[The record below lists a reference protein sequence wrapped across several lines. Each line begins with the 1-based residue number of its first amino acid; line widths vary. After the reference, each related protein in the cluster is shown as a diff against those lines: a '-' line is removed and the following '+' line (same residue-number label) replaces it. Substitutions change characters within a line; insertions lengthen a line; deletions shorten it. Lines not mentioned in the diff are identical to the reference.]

1 MYPIEKYKVYTYSDK
16 ETSAKIIAAVSTYAG
31 KTVKAYAK
39 CDPRASYD
47 EAAGKKLAA
56 ARCNA
61 KIAVKRRARAAR
73 KVAEA
78 QAQFNAAKA
87 HLDKMNKYLADASTE
102 AKVAQSDLADLEK
115 TM

>member
-1 MYPIEKYKVYTYSDK
+1 MYPIDKYKIYTYADK
-16 ETSAKIIAAVSTYAG
+16 ETGAKVIAAVSTYAG

-39 CDPRASYD
+39 CDPRDSYD

-61 KIAVKRRARAAR
+61 KIATKRQARAAR

-78 QAQFNAAKA
+78 KAQVDAAMA
-87 HLDKMNKYLADASTE
+87 HLDKMYKYLADASTE
-102 AKVAQSDLADLEK
+102 VEVAQSSLSELEK

>member
-16 ETSAKIIAAVSTYAG
+16 ETGAKIIAAVSTYAG

-39 CDPRASYD
+39 CDPRDSYD

-61 KIAVKRRARAAR
+61 KIAVKRQARAVR

-78 QAQFNAAKA
+78 QLQAAKDY
-87 HLDKMNKYLADASTE
+87 LEKMKRYAADAHVE
-102 AKVAQSDLADLEK
+102 EDIARAELFDLEE

>member
-1 MYPIEKYKVYTYSDK
+1 MYPIDKYKIYTYADK
-16 ETSAKIIAAVSTYAG
+16 ETGAKVIAAVSTYAG

-39 CDPRASYD
+39 CDPRDSYD

-61 KIAVKRRARAAR
+61 KIATKRQVRAAR

-78 QAQFNAAKA
+78 KAQVDAAMA
-87 HLDKMNKYLADASTE
+87 HLDKMYKYLADASTE
-102 AKVAQSDLADLEK
+102 AEVAQSSLSDLEK

>member
-16 ETSAKIIAAVSTYAG
+16 ETGAKIIAAVSTYAG

-39 CDPRASYD
+39 CDPRDSYD

-61 KIAVKRRARAAR
+61 KIAVKRQARAAR

-78 QAQFNAAKA
+78 QLQAAKDY
-87 HLDKMNKYLADASTE
+87 LEKMKRYAADAHVE
-102 AKVAQSDLADLEK
+102 EDIARAELFDLEE